1 MVYGAVMPL
10 YDRGRFSI
18 DSNDQYCRYL
28 DIKLPLYPSRS
39 LSSGRFGQLL
49 KDFGIIFPF
58 KITIFDLVFSEILKP
73 SLYVELPKSYFDSWD
88 NFPLLDAKF
97 TGSHDSDA
105 WRYDMYIIPSRSN
118 ALHDYLHP
126 YDWKLKETFVKKF
139 QSDLVE
145 KPIEHQHINGSK
157 FIAGEAYLPFWI
169 LYALANSYYKYR
181 HAASIISGNDAK
193 ERVLSI
199 IKQDVSRFLDKYSQI
214 FERNSWFKTILAN
227 DNFCENEFDYRKLFD
242 FSRNYSN
249 VDQSLLKEDLKNL
262 MCLYT
267 EWSDQIKKHGCSV
280 LSNACRHLTLDIY
293 YIFEQLR
300 LLGCSED
307 DLFYEF
313 SYPSRSINIM
323 PLHEILNYEKIL
335 FRQIFISFGK
345 HYCSDTKALEQ
356 EFTDSVYARLYD
368 IKGFDAWIRAFN
380 DIHKN
385 LNNRRKSK
393 ATFDQFR
400 IIDSLIVIT
409 IRTEIVIREMFRPIM
424 GDAES
429 NATMKV
435 LLKNI
440 YERIDDFGQCIL
452 SQVRNRE
459 TYKITEL
466 HDMPA
471 QIFKQ
476 IEEIKKYNLWK
487 NEQFYYFKAFLKFI
501 TARNYFAHHAYKDS
515 EINEPLS
522 SLAAEIIKAC
532 IVTLLFINTH
542 KTID

>member
-1 MVYGAVMPL
+1 MPL

-58 KITIFDLVFSEILKP
+58 KITIFDLVFSKIFKP

-88 NFPLLDAKF
+88 NFPLLSSNFTDPHDPDA
-97 TGSHDSDA
+97 S
-105 WRYDMYIIPSRSN
+105 WYNIRIIPSKSN
-118 ALHDYLHP
+118 DLHDYLHP
-126 YDWKLKETFVKKF
+126 YDWELKETFVKKF

-145 KPIEHQHINGSK
+145 KPIEHQHKNGSK

-169 LYALANSYYKYR
+169 LYALANSYYRYR
-181 HAASIISGNDAK
+181 HAALIIIGNDAK
-193 ERVLSI
+193 ERVLGI
-199 IKQDVSRFLDKYSQI
+199 IKQDVSRFSDKYAQI
-214 FERNSWFKTILAN
+214 FERNSWFKTMLTIAYYSK
-227 DNFCENEFDYRKLFD
+227 NEFDYLKLFE
-242 FSRNYSN
+242 FSKNYSN
-249 VDQSLLKEDLKNL
+249 VDQNILKDDLKKL

-267 EWSDQIKKHGCSV
+267 EWSGQIKKHGCSV
-280 LSNACRHLTLDIY
+280 LTNACRHLTLDIY

-307 DLFYEF
+307 ELFDEF
-313 SYPSRSINIM
+313 SYPNRNINIM
-323 PLHEILNYEKIL
+323 PLYEILNYEKIL
-335 FRQIFISFGK
+335 FRQTFISFGK
-345 HYCSDTKALEQ
+345 HYCSEIAILQ
-356 EFTDSVYARLYD
+356 PEFINSVYERLYE

-385 LNNRRKSK
+385 LNNGKKSK

-400 IIDSLIVIT
+400 IIDSLIVIA

-424 GDAES
+424 GDEKS

-440 YERIDDFGQCIL
+440 YEHIDDFGQYIL
-452 SQVRNRE
+452 SQVRNGE
-459 TYKITEL
+459 IYKITEL
-466 HDMPA
+466 HDMPT

-487 NEQFYYFKAFLKFI
+487 NEQFYYFKAFVKFI

-532 IVTLLFINTH
+532 IVTLLFINKH

>member
-1 MVYGAVMPL
+1 MPL
-10 YDRGRFSI
+10 YDIGKFSI
-18 DSNDQYCRYL
+18 DSNDKYCRYL
-28 DIKLPLYPSRS
+28 DIQLPLYPSHAS
-39 LSSGRFGQLL
+39 SSGRFGQQL
-49 KDFGIIFPF
+49 KDFGIIFPS
-58 KITIFDLVFSEILKP
+58 KITIFDLVFSEIFKP

-88 NFPLLDAKF
+88 NFPLLSANF
-97 TGSHDSDA
+97 INSHDSDVG
-105 WRYDMYIIPSRSN
+105 WYNMHILPSETN
-118 ALHDYLHP
+118 DLHEYLHP
-126 YDWKLKETFVKKF
+126 YDWQLKETFVKKF

-145 KPIEHQHINGSK
+145 KPIEHQHKNGNK
-157 FIAGEAYLPFWI
+157 FIAGEVYLPFWT
-169 LYALANSYYKYR
+169 LYALANSYYRYR
-181 HAASIISGNDAK
+181 HVASIISGNDAK
-193 ERVLSI
+193 ERVLDI
-199 IKQDVSRFLDKYSQI
+199 IKQDVSRFSSKYAQI
-214 FERNSWFKTILAN
+214 FERNSWFKTILAIAYYS
-227 DNFCENEFDYRKLFD
+227 ENEVSYRELFE
-242 FSRNYSN
+242 FSKHYSN
-249 VDQSLLKEDLKNL
+249 VNQSLLKEDLKNL

-267 EWSDQIKKHGCSV
+267 EWSAQIKKHGCSV
-280 LSNACRHLTLDIY
+280 LTTACRHLTLDIY
-293 YIFEQLR
+293 YIFEQLK
-300 LLGCSED
+300 LLGCLGD

-385 LNNRRKSK
+385 INNRRKSK

-409 IRTEIVIREMFRPIM
+409 IRTEIVIRELFRPIM
-424 GDAES
+424 GDAKS
-429 NATMKV
+429 NAAMKV

-440 YERIDDFGQCIL
+440 DERIDDFGQCIL
-452 SQVRNRE
+452 SQVCNRE
-459 TYKITEL
+459 IYKITEL
-466 HDMPA
+466 HDMPT

-487 NEQFYYFKAFLKFI
+487 NEQFYYFKEFLKFI

-532 IVTLLFINTH
+532 IVTLLFINKH
-542 KTID
+542 KTIH